1 MMDIH
6 SVFGLT
12 YWTAISILVFLVAIS
27 ILDENAAPWL
37 HIQYKIL
44 MLTIRKQWL
53 LLKMKPDMWLMK
65 RRMKKVLRD
74 LEKENAI
81 RNSDAD
87 LS

>member
-37 HIQYKIL
+37 HIQHKIL